1 MRKRWGIWVLFLLGF
16 LCCCLPLLAHLY
28 SQKEQEQVIA
38 TYQKTIQDQKLD
50 VKELRKQAEHYNS
63 ILYQTNGATLSG
75 EDCCGQAFLLGDASY
90 ASLLDTTGTG
100 VMGSMDIPK
109 IGVELPIYHGT
120 SEEVLSKGI
129 GHLQGSSLPVGGES
143 THSILTGHRGL
154 PQSKLLTRLDELEEG
169 DYFFFHVLDETL
181 AYQVTEIQVVKPEEV
196 SVLKIQEGQ
205 DLASIIT
212 CTPYGLNT
220 HRLIVTGKRVP
231 YEAKKANSM
240 GEELPST
247 RELVLTLL
255 PVAFLLLFLM
265 YIWRERRRRTHEA
278 KDDDKI

>member
-38 TYQKTIQDQKLD
+38 TYQKTIREQKRD

-63 ILYQTNGATLSG
+63 ILYQTNGAALSG
-75 EDCCGQAFLLGDASY
+75 EDALLLGDASY

-100 VMGSMDIPK
+100 VMGSLDIPK

-154 PQSKLLTRLDELEEG
+154 PQSKLLTRLDG
-169 DYFFFHVLDETL
+169 
-181 AYQVTEIQVVKPEEV
+181 
-196 SVLKIQEGQ
+196 
-205 DLASIIT
+205 
-212 CTPYGLNT
+212 
-220 HRLIVTGKRVP
+220 
-231 YEAKKANSM
+231 
-240 GEELPST
+240 
-247 RELVLTLL
+247 
-255 PVAFLLLFLM
+255 LFLFP
-265 YIWRERRRRTHEA
+265 RL
-278 KDDDKI
+278 K

>member
-1 MRKRWGIWVLFLLGF
+1 M
-16 LCCCLPLLAHLY
+16 
-28 SQKEQEQVIA
+28 
-38 TYQKTIQDQKLD
+38 
-50 VKELRKQAEHYNS
+50 
-63 ILYQTNGATLSG
+63 
-75 EDCCGQAFLLGDASY
+75 GDASY

-181 AYQVTEIQVVKPEEV
+181 TYQVTEIQQSQAGRSVGVKD
-196 SVLKIQEGQ
+196 SG
-205 DLASIIT
+205 
-212 CTPYGLNT
+212 
-220 HRLIVTGKRVP
+220 RTGSGIDHYLYPLWVKHTSPDRDRKTS
-231 YEAKKANSM
+231 A
-240 GEELPST
+240 L
-247 RELVLTLL
+247 
-255 PVAFLLLFLM
+255 
-265 YIWRERRRRTHEA
+265 
-278 KDDDKI
+278 